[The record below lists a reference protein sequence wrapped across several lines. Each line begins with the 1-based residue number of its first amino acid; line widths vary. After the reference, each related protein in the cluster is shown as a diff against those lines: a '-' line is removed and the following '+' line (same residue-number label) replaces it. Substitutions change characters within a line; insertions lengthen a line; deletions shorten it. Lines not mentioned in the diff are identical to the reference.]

1 MHRPTDRPTLFSD
14 LKLLGAASHDGLQH
28 LMWTDVCLEV
38 AWVPQLANEFTKSLN
53 KDEHLVA
60 RSTTDSGVVVFT
72 QEIVT
77 DRSDV

>member
-1 MHRPTDRPTLFSD
+1 
-14 LKLLGAASHDGLQH
+14 
-28 LMWTDVCLEV
+28 MWTDVCLEV